1 MQAKFGGHSE
11 LITHSGRQYGG
22 EPTKEGKQ
30 EQTACPLISLH
41 WLFAPHGDGLQGLV
55 STTWARKK

>member
-1 MQAKFGGHSE
+1 MQLALSPQLPIQGSKHFWSMQAKFGGHSE

-41 WLFAPHGDGLQGLV
+41 
-55 STTWARKK
+55 

>member
-41 WLFAPHGDGLQGLV
+41 
-55 STTWARKK
+55 